1 MLGILQK
8 LFGRERTKKTAK
20 QRLQIVWIHDRSDI
34 SPGLM
39 EELRKDMIEVLSK
52 YMEIDTD
59 NIEMELD
66 KANKSVAFVANIPV
80 VRIKRK
86 SQSEQ

>member
-1 MLGILQK
+1 
-8 LFGRERTKKTAK
+8 
-20 QRLQIVWIHDRSDI
+20 
-34 SPGLM
+34 M

>member
-1 MLGILQK
+1 M
-8 LFGRERTKKTAK
+8 
-20 QRLQIVWIHDRSDI
+20 IHDRSDI

>member
-8 LFGRERTKKTAK
+8 LFGREGTKKTAK
-20 QRLQIVWIHDRSDI
+20 ERLQIVLIHDRSDI

-59 NIEMELD
+59 NIEMDLD